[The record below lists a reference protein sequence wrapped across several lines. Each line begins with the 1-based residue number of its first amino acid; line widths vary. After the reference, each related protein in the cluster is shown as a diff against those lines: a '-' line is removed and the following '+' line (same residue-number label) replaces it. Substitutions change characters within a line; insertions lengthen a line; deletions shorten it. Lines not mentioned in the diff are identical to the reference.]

1 MGCTPI
7 YYWSQVIA
15 AMAPYYMFVLLSPL
29 DGDISVEVVS
39 GGGGGDGGVTI
50 EKKILVQVYSE

>member
-1 MGCTPI
+1 
-7 YYWSQVIA
+7 
-15 AMAPYYMFVLLSPL
+15 MAPYYMFVLLSPL